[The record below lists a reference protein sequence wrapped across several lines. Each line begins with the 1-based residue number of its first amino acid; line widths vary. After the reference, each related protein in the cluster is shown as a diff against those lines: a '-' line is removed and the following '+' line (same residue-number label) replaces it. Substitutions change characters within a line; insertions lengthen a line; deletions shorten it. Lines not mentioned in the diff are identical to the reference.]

1 MPVASQGPVPH
12 LSLSSDEQAEC
23 RNVED
28 KNQILLEL
36 EQGVGSDECNRLVVG
51 LMRKALVTQEKAAQ
65 AAIAEAQAAAAAL
78 VAARQLD
85 SLAGLLD
92 EM

>member
-1 MPVASQGPVPH
+1 MDTISWPAWKLLCICHSRLPGPCRAE
-12 LSLSSDEQAEC
+12 LSDLQAEC

-51 LMRKALVTQEKAAQ
+51 LMRKALVDQAKANQ
-65 AAIAEAQAAAAAL
+65 
-78 VAARQLD
+78 ARQMGR
-85 SLAGLLD
+85 LAGVLD
-92 EM
+92 GL